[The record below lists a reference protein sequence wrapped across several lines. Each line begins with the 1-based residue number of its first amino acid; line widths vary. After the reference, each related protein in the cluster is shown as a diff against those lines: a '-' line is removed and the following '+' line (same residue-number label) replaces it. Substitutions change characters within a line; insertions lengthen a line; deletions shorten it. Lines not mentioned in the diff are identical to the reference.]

1 MSSQLLLIFCDIRF
15 NEVWVRNSREMYYHI
30 PATVCWRV
38 MALLVLRLRASQGQ
52 KHTCVLSWQKLAR
65 LPLPRCAPLP
75 QLDLNS
81 MVYYY
86 TITGSKTMSLSW
98 ASSWLCHRFEP
109 IVRPVSFYQYRS
121 YRNRSLYVRSLIPS
135 VSYPSPHRTMAYGGR
150 MNVHIL

>member
-1 MSSQLLLIFCDIRF
+1 MSVEFPGSVLPTTISLQLFVGEWWHYLCWGL
-15 NEVWVRNSREMYYHI
+15 VKVRNTPVSWADKNW
-30 PATVCWRV
+30 PAFLFLA
-38 MALLVLRLRASQGQ
+38 ALLSPNTLII
-52 KHTCVLSWQKLAR
+52 T
-65 LPLPRCAPLP
+65 
-75 QLDLNS
+75 LDLNS
-81 MVYYY
+81 MVYHY

-135 VSYPSPHRTMAYGGR
+135 VSYPSPHRTMVYGGR